1 MPDNSNSYATRNE
14 VKAALR
20 IGTADTA
27 DDVLIDNCR
36 GAASRL
42 IDGYCNRQFWAATSA
57 TPSVFQAN
65 TEYVCDVDDFYTTTG
80 FILQTSSFADGVFDT
95 TWASTDVQLEP
106 LNGVLDGLTWSYN
119 KLRAIGDYL
128 FPTVNA
134 NYGDQALV
142 QVTARWGWAAVPDPV
157 IQACIIQA
165 SRIFKRYDSPLGV
178 AGFGDLGAIRVSR
191 FLDPDMAQLVEP
203 YRRMRMFA

>member
-1 MPDNSNSYATRNE
+1 MTITNGYATRNQ

-20 IGTADTA
+20 IGTADTL
-27 DDVLIDNCR
+27 DDDLIDNCV

-42 IDGYCNRQFWAATSA
+42 IDGYCNRRFWSSGTATR
-57 TPSVFQAN
+57 VYQA
-65 TEYVCDVDDFYTTTG
+65 EDSFYCSIDDIAGTAIT
-80 FILQTSSFADGVFDT
+80 LKTSSFADGNFDV
-95 TWASTDVQLEP
+95 TWTATDYQLEP
-106 LNGVLDGLTWSYN
+106 LNGNLDGLTWSYD
-119 KLRAIGDYL
+119 KIRAVGDYL

-134 NYGDQALV
+134 NYGEQALV
-142 QVTARWGWAAVPDPV
+142 QVTAVFGWPSVPEPV
-157 IQACIIQA
+157 TQATIIQA

-203 YRRMRMFA
+203 YRRMRIYA

>member
-1 MPDNSNSYATRNE
+1 MPITNGYATRNQ

-20 IGTADTA
+20 IGTADTL
-27 DDVLIDNCR
+27 DDDLIDNCV

-42 IDGYCNRQFWAATSA
+42 IDGYCNRRFWQTGTAEARI
-57 TPSVFQAN
+57 FQA
-65 TEYVCDVDDFYTTTG
+65 EDSFYCSIDDIAGTALT
-80 FILQTSSFADGVFDT
+80 LKSSTQADGTFDL
-95 TWASTDVQLEP
+95 TWSRSDYQLEP
-106 LNGVLDGLTWSYN
+106 LNGNLDGLTWAYD
-119 KLRAIGDYL
+119 KIRAVGDYL

-134 NYGDQALV
+134 NYGEQALV
-142 QVTARWGWAAVPDPV
+142 QVTAIFGWPSVPEP
-157 IQACIIQA
+157 ITQATIIQA

-203 YRRMRMFA
+203 YRRMRIFA

>member
-1 MPDNSNSYATRNE
+1 MTITNGYATRNQ

-20 IGTADTA
+20 IGTADTL
-27 DDVLIDNCR
+27 DDDLIDNCV

-42 IDGYCNRQFWAATSA
+42 IDGYCNRRFWQSGTAEAR
-57 TPSVFQAN
+57 VYQA
-65 TEYVCDVDDFYTTTG
+65 EDSFYCSIDDVAGTALT
-80 FILQTSSFADGVFDT
+80 LKTSSQADGTFDV
-95 TWASTDVQLEP
+95 TWKVSDYQLEP
-106 LNGVLDGLTWSYN
+106 LNGNLDGLTWSYD
-119 KLRAIGDYL
+119 KIRAVGDYL

-142 QVTARWGWAAVPDPV
+142 QVTAIFGWPSVPEPV
-157 IQACIIQA
+157 TQATIIQA

-203 YRRMRMFA
+203 YRRLRIYA

>member
-1 MPDNSNSYATRNE
+1 MTINNGYATRNQ

-20 IGTADTA
+20 IGTADTI
-27 DDVLIDNCR
+27 DDDLIDNCV

-42 IDGYCNRQFWAATSA
+42 IDGYCNRRFWQTGTAEARVYQAEDSFYCSIDDIAGTALTLKTS
-57 TPSVFQAN
+57 TQ
-65 TEYVCDVDDFYTTTG
+65 
-80 FILQTSSFADGVFDT
+80 ADGTFDL
-95 TWASTDVQLEP
+95 TWSRSDYQLEP
-106 LNGVLDGLTWSYN
+106 LNGNLDGLTWSYD
-119 KLRAIGDYL
+119 KIRAVGDYL

-142 QVTARWGWAAVPDPV
+142 QVTAIFGWPSVPEPV
-157 IQACIIQA
+157 TQATIIQA

-203 YRRMRMFA
+203 YRRMRIFA

>member
-1 MPDNSNSYATRNE
+1 MINQGYATRNQ

-20 IGTADTA
+20 IGTADTL
-27 DDVLIDNCR
+27 DDDLIDNCV

-42 IDGYCNRQFWAATSA
+42 IDGYCNRRFWQTGTAEARVYQAEDSFYCSIDDIAGTALTLKTS
-57 TPSVFQAN
+57 TQ
-65 TEYVCDVDDFYTTTG
+65 
-80 FILQTSSFADGVFDT
+80 ADGTFDLQ
-95 TWASTDVQLEP
+95 WSRSDYQLEP
-106 LNGVLDGLTWSYN
+106 LNGNLDGLTWSYD
-119 KLRAIGDYL
+119 KIRAVGDYL

-134 NYGDQALV
+134 NYGEQALV
-142 QVTARWGWAAVPDPV
+142 QVTAIFGWPSVPEPV
-157 IQACIIQA
+157 TQATIIQA

-203 YRRMRMFA
+203 YRRMRIFA

>member
-1 MPDNSNSYATRNE
+1 MTITNGYATRNQI
-14 VKAALR
+14 KAALR
-20 IGTADTA
+20 IGTADTL
-27 DDVLIDNCR
+27 DDELIDNCA

-42 IDGYCNRQFWAATSA
+42 IDGYCNRQFWNVGSA
-57 TPSVFQAN
+57 TTRVYMAEN
-65 TEYVCDVDDFYTTTG
+65 DFYCHIDDIAGTAI
-80 FILQTSSFADGVFDT
+80 ILKTSGATDGTFDV
-95 TWASTDVQLEP
+95 TWSPSDYQLEP
-106 LNGVLDGLTWSYN
+106 LNGRLDGLEWAYD
-119 KLRAIGDYL
+119 KIRAVGDYL

-134 NYGDQALV
+134 NYGEQALV
-142 QVTARWGWAAVPDPV
+142 QVTAVFGWPSVPEPV
-157 IQACIIQA
+157 TQATIIQA

>member
-1 MPDNSNSYATRNE
+1 MITNGYATRNQ

-20 IGTADTA
+20 IGTADTL
-27 DDVLIDNCR
+27 DDDLIDNCV

-42 IDGYCNRQFWAATSA
+42 IDGYCNRRFWQSGTAEARI
-57 TPSVFQAN
+57 FQA
-65 TEYVCDVDDFYTTTG
+65 EDSFYCSIDDIAGTALT
-80 FILQTSSFADGVFDT
+80 LKSSTQADGTFDL
-95 TWASTDVQLEP
+95 TWSRSDYQLEP
-106 LNGVLDGLTWSYN
+106 LNGNLDGLTWSYD
-119 KLRAIGDYL
+119 KIRAVGDYL

-134 NYGDQALV
+134 NYGEQALV
-142 QVTARWGWAAVPDPV
+142 QVTAVFGWPSVPEP
-157 IQACIIQA
+157 ITQATIIQA

-203 YRRMRMFA
+203 YRRMRIFA

>member
-1 MPDNSNSYATRNE
+1 MTINNGYATRNQ

-20 IGTADTA
+20 IGTADTI
-27 DDVLIDNCR
+27 DDDLIDNCV

-42 IDGYCNRQFWAATSA
+42 IDGYCNRRFWQTGTAEARVYQAEDSFYCSIDDIAGTALTLKTS
-57 TPSVFQAN
+57 TQ
-65 TEYVCDVDDFYTTTG
+65 
-80 FILQTSSFADGVFDT
+80 ADGTFDV
-95 TWASTDVQLEP
+95 TWKVSDYQLEP
-106 LNGVLDGLTWSYN
+106 LNGNLDGLTWSYD
-119 KLRAIGDYL
+119 KIRAVGDYL

-142 QVTARWGWAAVPDPV
+142 QVTAIFGWPSVPEPV
-157 IQACIIQA
+157 TQATIIQA

-203 YRRMRMFA
+203 YRRMRIFA

>member
-1 MPDNSNSYATRNE
+1 MINQGYATRNQ

-20 IGTADTA
+20 IGTADTL
-27 DDVLIDNCR
+27 DDDLIDNCV

-42 IDGYCNRQFWAATSA
+42 IDGYCNRRFWQTGTAEARI
-57 TPSVFQAN
+57 FQA
-65 TEYVCDVDDFYTTTG
+65 EDSFYCSIDDIAGTALT
-80 FILQTSSFADGVFDT
+80 LKSSTQADGTFDL
-95 TWASTDVQLEP
+95 TWSRSDYQLEP
-106 LNGVLDGLTWSYN
+106 LNGNLDGLTWSYD
-119 KLRAIGDYL
+119 KIRAVGDYL

-134 NYGDQALV
+134 NYGEQALV
-142 QVTARWGWAAVPDPV
+142 QVTAVFGWPSVPEP
-157 IQACIIQA
+157 ITQATIIQA

-203 YRRMRMFA
+203 YRRMRIFA

>member
-1 MPDNSNSYATRNE
+1 MTITNGYATRNQ

-20 IGTADTA
+20 IGTADTL
-27 DDVLIDNCR
+27 DDDLIDNCV

-42 IDGYCNRQFWAATSA
+42 IDGYCNRRFWQTGTAEAR
-57 TPSVFQAN
+57 VYQA
-65 TEYVCDVDDFYTTTG
+65 EDSFYCSIDDIAGTALT
-80 FILQTSSFADGVFDT
+80 LKTSSQTDGTFDV
-95 TWASTDVQLEP
+95 TWKVSDYQLEP
-106 LNGVLDGLTWSYN
+106 LNGNLDGLTWSYD
-119 KLRAIGDYL
+119 KIRAVGDYL

-134 NYGDQALV
+134 NYGEQALV
-142 QVTARWGWAAVPDPV
+142 QVTAIFGWPSVPEPV
-157 IQACIIQA
+157 TQATIIQA

-203 YRRMRMFA
+203 YRRMRIFA

>member
-1 MPDNSNSYATRNE
+1 MAIINGYATRNE

-20 IGTADTA
+20 IGTADTV
-27 DDVLIDNCR
+27 DDVLIDNCI

-42 IDGYCNRQFWAATSA
+42 IDGYCNRQFWAAASA
-57 TPSVFQAN
+57 TPRVFQAN

-80 FILQTSSFADGVFDT
+80 FVLKTSSFADGNFDT

-106 LNGVLDGLTWSYN
+106 LNGVLDGLTWSYD
-119 KLRAIGDYL
+119 KLRAIGNYL

-134 NYGDQALV
+134 NYGEQALV
-142 QVTARWGWAAVPDPV
+142 QVTASWGWASVPEP
-157 IQACIIQA
+157 IMQACIIQS

>member
-1 MPDNSNSYATRNE
+1 MAITNGYATRNE

-20 IGTADTA
+20 IGTADTV
-27 DDVLIDNCR
+27 DDVLIDNCI

-42 IDGYCNRQFWAATSA
+42 IDGYCNRQFWAVSSA
-57 TPSVFQAN
+57 TPRVFQAN

-80 FILQTSSFADGVFDT
+80 FVLKTSSFADGNFDT

-106 LNGVLDGLTWSYN
+106 LNGVLDGLTWSYD
-119 KLRAIGDYL
+119 KLRAIGNYL

-134 NYGDQALV
+134 NYGEQALV
-142 QVTARWGWAAVPDPV
+142 QVTARWGWASVPEP
-157 IQACIIQA
+157 IMQACIIQS

>member
-42 IDGYCNRQFWAATSA
+42 IDGYCNRQFWAYSTVEAR
-57 TPSVFQAN
+57 VFQAN

-80 FILQTSSFADGVFDT
+80 FILKTSTFADGNFDI
-95 TWASTDVQLEP
+95 TWAATDVQLEP
-106 LNGVLDGLTWSYN
+106 LNAVLDGLNWSYN

-134 NYGDQALV
+134 NYGEQALV
-142 QVTARWGWAAVPDPV
+142 QVTAKWGWTAVPDPV
-157 IQACIIQA
+157 IQATIIQA

>member
-1 MPDNSNSYATRNE
+1 MTITNGYATRNQ

-20 IGTADTA
+20 IGTADTL
-27 DDVLIDNCR
+27 DDDLIDNCV

-42 IDGYCNRQFWAATSA
+42 IDGYCNRRFWQSGTAEAR
-57 TPSVFQAN
+57 VFQA
-65 TEYVCDVDDFYTTTG
+65 EDSFYCSIDDIAGTALT
-80 FILQTSSFADGVFDT
+80 LKTSSQSDGTFDV
-95 TWASTDVQLEP
+95 TWKVSDYQLEP
-106 LNGVLDGLTWSYN
+106 LNGNLDGLTWAYD
-119 KLRAIGDYL
+119 KIRAIGDYL

-134 NYGDQALV
+134 NYGEQALV
-142 QVTARWGWAAVPDPV
+142 QVTAIFGWPSVPEPV
-157 IQACIIQA
+157 TQATIIQA

-203 YRRMRMFA
+203 YRRMRIYA